1 MKSIK
6 EKANEY
12 TDEHGFRVPYDGSN
26 NFYDETDVK
35 ASQEGFKEG
44 ANYVV
49 EEIEKLVKTT
59 IGDGETYH
67 YNLYIGLIN
76 LLEQLKK

>member
-6 EKANEY
+6 EKAEEY
-12 TDEHGFRVPYDGSN
+12 AFIKQGIDSAGIQFREFDTNKQDGF
-26 NFYDETDVK
+26 E
-35 ASQEGFKEG
+35 AG

-49 EEIEKLVKTT
+49 EEIENLVKTT